1 MPLAIL
7 PTRYQ
12 TTSAP
17 VTTYENNLSMAAA
30 RQRYFTANGFD
41 GSYDERW
48 VRLKAGP
55 IPIVFPNAPGRVRAV
70 KLRDLHHIATGYQ
83 TTWTG
88 EGEIGAWEIAGGCA
102 HFAWAWVLNFSAMII
117 GMIIAPRAIF
127 EAFVRGRH
135 TRNLYRSEGQFN
147 EAILSRTV
155 GEVRRDLNLDRP
167 IPPPTG
173 TDFIAF
179 AFWSIFSTAYLLAL
193 PAALVYLV
201 TLAL

>member
-1 MPLAIL
+1 M
-7 PTRYQ
+7 
-12 TTSAP
+12 
-17 VTTYENNLSMAAA
+17 TTYENDLSMAAA

-117 GMIIAPRAIF
+117 GMVIAPRVIF
-127 EAFVRGRH
+127 QAFVRGRH
-135 TRNLYRSEGQFN
+135 TRNLYGSEGQFN
-147 EAILSRTV
+147 EAILSRLRRETSV
-155 GEVRRDLNLDRP
+155 MPTSTRVRGRYAIRPCFINPRMAFEDVDLMVDAIIRFGRDLD
-167 IPPPTG
+167 
-173 TDFIAF
+173 A
-179 AFWSIFSTAYLLAL
+179 
-193 PAALVYLV
+193 
-201 TLAL
+201 